1 MNTHRLLA
9 ILVAVSLV
17 FLGVPA
23 MPAEAYAASSSG
35 AGSQQQGD
43 SQTPWNEQIDEMLAA
58 GDYEQ
63 GEVVAAIAPEID
75 PELVANS
82 GALAGTEWTEIL
94 NIDGGTYEKA
104 LGETLPKSALEGAQ
118 DDNET
123 VSSCD
128 VEVRSILLVNK
139 GMTTKQLLEELSH
152 DARVLYASP
161 NYAYDAD
168 EGELPVDNSAVEG
181 DEAIDAVEAGKS
193 GETDVESDGKTDGE
207 ADEPDGGADAEQ
219 SDDAAT
225 TGQGGDAGL
234 AEEALLATAQPN
246 AAVATQAASSFAP
259 SVTRDVTASADATG
273 LQWASNG
280 KTSAFKGSFDAST
293 VLGVSSWNTGAKN
306 ASGIVAVFDT
316 GVDYTHPDLAG
327 NMADMSAYVATAG
340 GTSHGYNA
348 VTTSAEPL
356 DDNGH
361 GTHVAGIV
369 AASTNSYGV
378 SGVACGV
385 KILPVKAG
393 DSNGR
398 FKSSDIARGYD
409 YLKKV
414 VQAGADVRVVN
425 NSWSGQFK
433 DPAVALAVTDLGEMG
448 VLSVFASGNNG
459 ALIDGKNYT
468 AASLEYNAYSIVVD
482 SLNMDGTAS
491 AFSNRGKNCTDIF
504 APGSSIISTTKTSS
518 TGAYMPSV
526 MRSTT
531 STYVTFNGANT
542 LAATK
547 EDGTAILAATDAAH
561 GFDSEGG
568 CLSLTGAQVNSAVS
582 RAPYSSAKRRI
593 VLNVPVD
600 ENNLAAASAVGC
612 AVNMTGKTALK
623 GWIEVLCSGT
633 DDMWLSSTDEVS
645 TIDSGNW
652 ATLSLDVAQACSRHN
667 RQVALFRDASGKAYI
682 KAAVC
687 LSGAVNKS
695 TGGLKIDSVGVGST
709 TWHYGLMSGTSMA
722 APAVSGLAAV
732 LMNQI
737 PNYSS
742 LDATARA
749 WKAQYVLLS
758 AARGVG
764 SLGELCQT
772 GGEASAVGFATA
784 IAADNDPY
792 IGKIEFEDD
801 SAGGYT
807 TVTMRGIG
815 FGSKTGSVDFS
826 MLVGNDITYVS
837 WSDQKIVLRIPL
849 VKGNGKIDASVTNTS
864 GKTSEVASTS
874 TLGNEDNPNEPDEPD
889 NPDKPVNPPV
899 PDPSAPT
906 DPSNP
911 GGSNNAGGGNGVG
924 SGSGDGPNAAGAFA
938 ATGDACAPMATT
950 AAACAA
956 AAIVV
961 VCAARFAARRNR
973 LSYHTH

>member
-1 MNTHRLLA
+1 MNTHRPLA
-9 ILVAVSLV
+9 ILVAASLV
-17 FLGVPA
+17 FLGVPV
-23 MPAEAYAASSSG
+23 MPVEAYAASSSG
-35 AGSQQQGD
+35 ANSQQQGD
-43 SQTPWNEQIDEMLAA
+43 SQTSWNEQIDEMLAA

-63 GEVVAAIAPEID
+63 GEVVATVAPDID

-94 NIDGGTYEKA
+94 NIDGDTYEKA

-128 VEVRSILLVNK
+128 VEVKSVLLTNES
-139 GMTTKQLLEELSH
+139 MTTKQILEELSH
-152 DARVLYASP
+152 DSRVLNASP
-161 NYAYDAD
+161 NYTYDAD
-168 EGELPVDNSAVEG
+168 EGELPIDNSAVAG
-181 DEAIDAVEAGKS
+181 DEAIDAIEVGKS
-193 GETDVESDGKTDGE
+193 VETDVESDDKTDGE
-207 ADEPDGGADAEQ
+207 ADEPDGDADAEQ
-219 SDDAAT
+219 SDDAT
-225 TGQGGDAGL
+225 TMGQGGDAGS

-259 SVTRDVTASADATG
+259 SATRDVTASVDATG
-273 LQWASNG
+273 LQWASNS

-293 VLGVSSWNTGAKN
+293 VLGDTSWNTGTQN

-316 GVDYTHPDLAG
+316 GIDYTHPDLAG
-327 NMADMSAYVATAG
+327 TMADMSAYVAAAG

-348 VTTSAEPL
+348 TKPSAEPL

-361 GTHVAGIV
+361 GTHVAGII
-369 AASTNSYGV
+369 AASTNGYGV

-385 KILPVKAG
+385 KLLPVKAG
-393 DSNGR
+393 DSGGR

-482 SLNMDGTAS
+482 SLNMDGTVS
-491 AFSNRGKNCTDIF
+491 AFSNCGKNCTDIF

-531 STYVTFNGANT
+531 STYVTFGGLNT

-547 EDGTAILAATDAAH
+547 EDGTAIPAAIDAAH

-568 CLSLTGAQVNSAVS
+568 CLSLTGAQVNAAVS
-582 RAPYSSAKRRI
+582 RAADSNAKKRV

-623 GWIEVLCSGT
+623 GWIEVLDSSGH
-633 DDMWLSSTDEVS
+633 WLSSTDEVS
-645 TIDSGNW
+645 TIDSSNW
-652 ATLSLDVAQACSRHN
+652 ATLSLDVAKACSKHN
-667 RQVALFRDASGKAYI
+667 RQVALYRDASGKAYI
-682 KAAVC
+682 KVAVC

-737 PNYSS
+737 PNYAS

-749 WKAQYVLLS
+749 WKAAYIMLA
-758 AARGVG
+758 AARGTN
-764 SLGELCQT
+764 ELNGLCYT
-772 GGEASAVGFATA
+772 GGAASATKFAEA

-801 SAGGYT
+801 PAGGYT

-815 FGSKTGSVDFS
+815 FGNKAGSVDFS
-826 MLVGNDITYVS
+826 MLVGNDVTYVS

-849 VKGNGKIDASVTNTS
+849 VKGNGKIDASITNTS

-874 TLGNEDNPNEPDEPD
+874 ALGNEDDPDEPD
-889 NPDKPVNPPV
+889 GPDDPDKPVNPPA
-899 PDPSAPT
+899 PGPAAPT
-906 DPSNP
+906 DPSNSDGP
-911 GGSNNAGGGNGVG
+911 NDGG
-924 SGSGDGPNAAGAFA
+924 SGSGSGNGSNAAGVFA
-938 ATGDACAPMATT
+938 NTGDACAPVATT

-956 AAIVV
+956 VAIVAVCV
-961 VCAARFAARRNR
+961 VRAATRRNR
-973 LSYHTH
+973 QSHHMR